1 MPKRLVNS
9 LPYDFS
15 RCDPVSP
22 DSYCR
27 CCTRYSYVE
36 GQTWGQRTPVMFG
49 LENST
54 SDSCRYIAATWEEVN
69 EAKEASEET
78 DTEE

>member
-1 MPKRLVNS
+1 
-9 LPYDFS
+9 
-15 RCDPVSP
+15 
-22 DSYCR
+22 
-27 CCTRYSYVE
+27 
-36 GQTWGQRTPVMFG
+36 MFG

-69 EAKEASEET
+69 EAKEASEKT